1 MSSQAPVGEDTLL
14 REFTLRNTFSL
25 AFAFISPIIALY
37 AIFALALG
45 ASGPTMWFAFPVVL
59 LGQLMVALC
68 FGELSG
74 RWPLAGGLYQWGRI
88 LRGPTYGWISGWA
101 YIWTLIAL
109 AIATAYTAAPF
120 LATALGMDEP
130 SNAMRLILALVF
142 LAVATGANVIG
153 RKPLAIFVAV
163 SIACE
168 LIGSVVIGTLLLLFH
183 RENGLGDLTSGFAG
197 GGTGFSGFLVAVALV
212 GWAFIGFESASDVAE
227 EVENPRVNVPKALV
241 FSLVLV
247 ACIVMYTGLALILAI
262 PDLGAVA
269 SGNVLDPIAATL
281 SHAFGDWIVT
291 PAFLVVSTGF
301 AAGLVAVQAA
311 VSRVVFALSRDNV
324 LPAASSLKRLS
335 GAEHL
340 PVNAILAT
348 AGISAVLLVVAVELK
363 IYDTLIGLAT
373 VGFYISFLLPLVAL
387 LAHRVREGFE
397 VSPDGA
403 PVGIDLG
410 RFGTAIN
417 ALAVAWLT
425 FEIVNIAWPRDLGLS
440 WYVEWG
446 CIISAAV
453 IAVVGAATFVWLRSQ
468 GRIDAPG
475 AADLEPQVSVDEPTP
490 LAVEVA

>member
-1 MSSQAPVGEDTLL
+1 MSVTEAPAGQETLL

-59 LGQLMVALC
+59 IGQLLVALC

-74 RWPLAGGLYQWGRI
+74 RWPLAGGLYQWSRI
-88 LRGPTYGWISGWA
+88 LRGSVYGWISGWT

-109 AIATAYTAAPF
+109 SIATAYTAAPF

-130 SNAMRLILALVF
+130 SNTTRLVLAMVF
-142 LAVATGANVIG
+142 LAVATLANVVG

-163 SIACE
+163 SIICE
-168 LIGSVVIGTLLLLFH
+168 LVGSVVIGTLLLLFH
-183 RENGLGDLTSGFAG
+183 RENSLSDLTSGFG
-197 GGTGFSGFLVAVALV
+197 DGGTGFAGFLVAVALV

-227 EVENPRVNVPKALV
+227 EVQEPRKNVPKALV

-262 PDLGAVA
+262 PDLGTAA
-269 SGNVLDPIAATL
+269 DGDPIAGTL

-324 LPAASSLKRLS
+324 LPASNSLKRLS

-348 AGISAVLLVVAVELK
+348 SAVSAVVLVVAVEVK
-363 IYDTLIGLAT
+363 FYDTLIGLAT

-387 LAHRVREGFE
+387 LVHRLRNGFE
-397 VSPDGA
+397 VA
-403 PVGIDLG
+403 PNGEEVGIDLG
-410 RFGTAIN
+410 KFGTAIN

-425 FEIVNIAWPRDLGLS
+425 FEIINIAWPRDLALD
-440 WYVEWG
+440 WYIEWG

-453 IAVVGAATFVWLRSQ
+453 IAVIGAITLAWLQSK
-468 GRIDAPG
+468 GRLDAPG
-475 AADLEPQVSVDEPTP
+475 VADLEQSAETP
-490 LAVEVA
+490 AARAVELV